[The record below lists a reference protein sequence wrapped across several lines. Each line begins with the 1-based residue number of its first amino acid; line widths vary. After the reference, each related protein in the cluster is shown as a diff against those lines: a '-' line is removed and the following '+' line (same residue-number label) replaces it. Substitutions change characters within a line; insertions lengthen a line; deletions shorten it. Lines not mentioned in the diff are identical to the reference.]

1 MPDPDDMKARSKSVR
16 FICSDDKEH
25 QDLED
30 ESSSLIE
37 HSTIPTITPTR
48 NNSSVSS
55 TCEFTEPRLDKS
67 SSNHHPVI
75 REDNVESDVETSRY
89 GKLEFIDSEPN
100 YDPQINFQQTGVTS
114 ILKNCDSRTSNGVV
128 LTPNENSL
136 QRCSKLDSH
145 LQKSKWVHEIMEP
158 VKAACQIIKNPMFL
172 IIASNYSIFFLSYMT
187 YLIVI
192 VDYSLDLGVDRTDSV
207 FLVSAFSIADLC
219 GRLGSGWITDSGIVQ
234 RKHLMM
240 GNMVT
245 VGGLLIATSFTHT
258 YLAVTAVAVS
268 CGLVVGVNLI
278 LFYALLEEYLGLRQ
292 LPMAIGLM
300 NFSIGVISL
309 VTPLLT
315 GIVFLIHFI

>member
-1 MPDPDDMKARSKSVR
+1 MPDHDEMKCRSKSVR
-16 FICSDDKEH
+16 FICNDDKENH
-25 QDLED
+25 NDED

-37 HSTIPTITPTR
+37 HSTIPTITPR
-48 NNSSVSS
+48 NNNSTVSS
-55 TCEFTEPRLDKS
+55 TRDLPEPRINKS
-67 SSNHHPVI
+67 SSNHQIPEIH
-75 REDNVESDVETSRY
+75 VESDAETSRY
-89 GKLEFIDSEPN
+89 GKLEFIDSEPT
-100 YDPQINFQQTGVTS
+100 YDPQINLQPTSVTS
-114 ILKNCDSRTSNGVV
+114 ILKNGDTRTSNGVF
-128 LTPNENSL
+128 LTPSENSL

-145 LQKSKWVHEIMEP
+145 LQKSKWVHGIMEP

-172 IIASNYSIFFLSYMT
+172 IIASNYSVFFLSYMT

-219 GRLGSGWITDSGIVQ
+219 GRLGSGWITDSGIVE

-315 GIVFLIHFI
+315 GIVSLKCYYT